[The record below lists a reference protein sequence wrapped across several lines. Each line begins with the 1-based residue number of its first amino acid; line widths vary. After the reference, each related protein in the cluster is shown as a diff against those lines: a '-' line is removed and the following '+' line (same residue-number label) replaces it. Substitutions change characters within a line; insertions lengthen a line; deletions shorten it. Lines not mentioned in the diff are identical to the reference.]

1 MNPAQDF
8 VPGGARNVFINDRN
22 TTTSKHASDFAQHA
36 MDVLR
41 MMKHVAEQH
50 GIK

>member
-8 VPGGARNVFINDRN
+8 VPGGTRNVFINDHD

-41 MMKHVAEQH
+41 VMKHVAEQYRVE
-50 GIK
+50 